1 MIKSEEIKLLHKII
15 MGFDFGER
23 DVTEFMGNNEAN
35 NRGEMIVMS
44 ELFDLV
50 YSGSF
55 RQYGVER
62 NDN

>member
-1 MIKSEEIKLLHKII
+1 

-55 RQYGVER
+55 RHNGVEI